1 MRFHVRFTIVL
12 KIHAFNFENWLP
24 STMVL
29 NINCNRNNERNCQK
43 KRRYLWHYWTQLK
56 FFSFNYEESLKT
68 EPWLFT
74 SMIPTWWRHVVLQL
88 LIVYIYDSYLM
99 TSCCS
104 SAVDCCCS
112 AIRLEL
118 ADTGVRPVCNPSTLL
133 NKFKINKNIF
143 MSHDTRVFD
152 WEKETNLISMILRQT
167 QTYNHIYH

>member
-88 LIVYIYDSYLM
+88 LISYIYDSYLM

-104 SAVDCCCS
+104 SAVDCLHLWFLPDDVMLFFSCWLLLFCNK
-112 AIRLEL
+112 IR
-118 ADTGVRPVCNPSTLL
+118 TGRYWSSTCL
-133 NKFKINKNIF
+133 
-143 MSHDTRVFD
+143 
-152 WEKETNLISMILRQT
+152 
-167 QTYNHIYH
+167 